1 MRKFL
6 IAFSLLVLTAHS
18 AAAATRAQIDALFDL
33 LSMDAMFEVM
43 RDEGLAYSDELAD
56 EMLPGGTGP
65 GWQGIARRI
74 HDPEKMRMIV
84 KAEFLA
90 SFGDADAAPLLEFF
104 ASETGQRIVELEV
117 QTRRAFLNDAI
128 SDQALEAFHDRQ
140 EPYDPHLRAI
150 SDYIEANQLVEYN
163 VSGALNSNF
172 MFYRGLVEGD
182 AFAMTEEDILRE
194 VWTGEDATRADTRDW
209 LYSFLMV
216 AYAPLSVETIGA
228 YVELSKTAEGQALNR
243 ALFAGFDEMYKAIS
257 LSLGM
262 ALARQMQGETL

>member
-6 IAFSLLVLTAHS
+6 IAFSLLVLTTHS

-90 SFGDADAAPLLEFF
+90 SFGDADAAPLLEFLPV
-104 ASETGQRIVELEV
+104 R
-117 QTRRAFLNDAI
+117 
-128 SDQALEAFHDRQ
+128 
-140 EPYDPHLRAI
+140 P
-150 SDYIEANQLVEYN
+150 
-163 VSGALNSNF
+163 VSGSWSWKCRPVALS
-172 MFYRGLVEGD
+172 
-182 AFAMTEEDILRE
+182 
-194 VWTGEDATRADTRDW
+194 WT
-209 LYSFLMV
+209 M
-216 AYAPLSVETIGA
+216 PSVI
-228 YVELSKTAEGQALNR
+228 R
-243 ALFAGFDEMYKAIS
+243 P
-257 LSLGM
+257 
-262 ALARQMQGETL
+262 